1 MADGGGDRVV
11 VTASYYREQA
21 RVFAVWALAATNPE
35 VAKRLRTRADEYI
48 ALAEQLEAMP
58 PQAERRAEPASAPQ
72 QQQQQQQIQ
81 PESDDGG

>member
-1 MADGGGDRVV
+1 V

-58 PQAERRAEPASAPQ
+58 PQAERRAESASAPQ
-72 QQQQQQQIQ
+72 QQQQQQQQIQ
-81 PESDDGG
+81 PMSDEGG

>member
-1 MADGGGDRVV
+1 MAEGGGDRVV

-58 PQAERRAEPASAPQ
+58 PQAVGRAEAVSAPQ
-72 QQQQQQQIQ
+72 QQQQQQIQ
-81 PESDDGG
+81 PDSDDGG